1 MNVESKELNE
11 DWLKHVRRRP
21 SATTA
26 SERTLDFTLTAMVS
40 LARTIRSIRRV
51 GLKEWW
57 HQMQYIGDA
66 KSGAFMGKDQ

>member
-1 MNVESKELNE
+1 
-11 DWLKHVRRRP
+11 
-21 SATTA
+21 
-26 SERTLDFTLTAMVS
+26 MVS

-66 KSGAFMGKDQ
+66 KSGTYKGKDQ